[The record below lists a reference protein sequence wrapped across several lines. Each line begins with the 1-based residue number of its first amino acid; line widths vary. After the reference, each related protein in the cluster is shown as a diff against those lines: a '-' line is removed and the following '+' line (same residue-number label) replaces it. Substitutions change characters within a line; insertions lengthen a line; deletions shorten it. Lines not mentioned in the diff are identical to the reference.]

1 MIRRD
6 TGENEILPFVTTW
19 DLGGIELNE
28 ISKDKY
34 RMLSLKCEILTTIKA
49 EQLKTSSKIQ
59 ITDWWLP
66 EKSVRVEEMGELI
79 FF

>member
-6 TGENEILPFVTTW
+6 TEENEILPFVTTW

-34 RMLSLKCEILTTIKA
+34 RMLSLICEILTTKA
-49 EQLKTSSKIQ
+49 EQIKTSSKIQ
-59 ITDWWLP
+59 ITDW
-66 EKSVRVEEMGELI
+66 
-79 FF
+79 

>member
-6 TGENEILPFVTTW
+6 PGENEILPFETTW

-34 RMLSLKCEILTTIKA
+34 RMLSLICEILTTTKA
-49 EQLKTSSKIQ
+49 EQIKTSSKIQ
-59 ITDWWLP
+59 ITDW
-66 EKSVRVEEMGELI
+66 
-79 FF
+79 